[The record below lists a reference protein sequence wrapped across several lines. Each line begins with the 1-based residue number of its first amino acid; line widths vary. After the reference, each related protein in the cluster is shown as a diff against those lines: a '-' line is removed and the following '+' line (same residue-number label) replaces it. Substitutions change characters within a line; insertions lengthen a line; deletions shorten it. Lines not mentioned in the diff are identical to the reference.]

1 MYKMLYINEM
11 DRITSKILKIM
22 VSVFLSALILLALLR
37 AQHALAVLTAIAG
50 LFFLTV
56 VRSSSG
62 LIMDER
68 EQSVR
73 EKAAQ
78 LTYIIFAPTL
88 GLSAL
93 GLLIL
98 SHDSNFF
105 LESLGVILAYLTLF
119 LITLYSISSFFFDR
133 KYGGHG
139 QKE

>member
-1 MYKMLYINEM
+1 
-11 DRITSKILKIM
+11 
-22 VSVFLSALILLALLR
+22 
-37 AQHALAVLTAIAG
+37 LAVLTAIAG
-50 LFFLTV
+50 LFFLTS
-56 VRSSSG
+56 VRSSRA
-62 LIMDER
+62 IMDER

-88 GLSAL
+88 GMSAL

>member
-1 MYKMLYINEM
+1 
-11 DRITSKILKIM
+11 
-22 VSVFLSALILLALLR
+22 
-37 AQHALAVLTAIAG
+37 
-50 LFFLTV
+50 
-56 VRSSSG
+56 
-62 LIMDER
+62 MDER

-88 GLSAL
+88 GMSAL

>member
-1 MYKMLYINEM
+1 MYNMLYINNM

-62 LIMDER
+62 PIMDER

>member
-1 MYKMLYINEM
+1 MLYINNM

-62 LIMDER
+62 PIMDER

-88 GLSAL
+88 GMSAL

>member
-1 MYKMLYINEM
+1 MLYINEM

-88 GLSAL
+88 GMSAL

>member
-1 MYKMLYINEM
+1 MYNMLYINAM
-11 DRITSKILKIM
+11 DRITSKILKII
-22 VSVFLSALILLALLR
+22 VSVFLSALIVLALMR

-50 LFFLTV
+50 LFFLTN

-62 LIMDER
+62 PIMDER

-73 EKAAQ
+73 EKAAH
-78 LTYIIFAPTL
+78 LTYAIFAPTL